1 MVRSITVRQLNDI
14 VAKGAVIR
22 WCGAIEADEL
32 LVELTHNGKSWTYH
46 VDVDTELE
54 SVGHNGVIRNGEAD
68 EPMEVVGPI
77 PPNTDFFAVLRK
89 ASVLGINIGG
99 TCESGSGKM
108 YDQVDGCTCG
118 YDIELDLRG
127 QERGGFP
134 LPSVPVLSCALWCS
148 CGWKMFIT
156 TMDCDLEDTIANCTQ
171 ESLVSAT
178 VGCIRQHKPLWLVG
192 WNCYSFDNTC
202 LAYHAS
208 DDLVSMFKR
217 VKVGSAGDVDYG
229 YIMNIEG
236 VYNVDAF
243 SYLQRNPGHSSKLPD
258 LSLYG
263 VAKALGTT
271 LKTDMPDLYAV
282 SSPPEIRDYNMNDS
296 AVTVEIWLK
305 MNLPVEIPSL
315 ALCACAPVY
324 DCIRYMTGAMAAC
337 ALSSDAVE
345 ADMVIDWSRCERE
358 LRYEGGKVVEPI
370 RGVHKDV
377 VVCDFSSMYPTIMVD
392 ARISP
397 EVVEIREAEGRAY
410 GSVWYDDEKV
420 YVELDDHVASF
431 PRHGTTIQRDGL
443 IKATEMRN
451 RHKKSNPTYAG
462 ALKVVSNSAYGAMG
476 YTNSPMYSPSC
487 SSSVTAIGR
496 WCLNLAISVFAEYGM
511 NVVYGDTDSVF
522 VAATAITTSMYNGD
536 VTEHAK
542 SCLTELHKRLGETPF
557 KGMKMELESTHDR
570 ILLVDK
576 KHYCK
581 TDGKGKVSYKGLSV
595 VRRDKLG
602 LSKAG
607 CRAICEALLLSP
619 TIEDGIEEVARVI
632 CNIVSRAAGGALSAM
647 EVSKVAKR
655 DQKRCYVYNDKNGEE
670 RAVPIDMAANH
681 TPEYD
686 VKYVLTSLKNEIERI
701 SVPCGLGTVYDIVTR
716 SHVFI

>member
-1 MVRSITVRQLNDI
+1 MPRLITVLQLHDI
-14 VAKGAVIR
+14 ISKGAVIR
-22 WCGAIEADEL
+22 WCGAINEDEL
-32 LVELTHNGKSWTYH
+32 LVELTHAGKSWTYQVN
-46 VDVDTELE
+46 VDAELE
-54 SVGHNGVIRNGEAD
+54 SIGHNGVIRNGEAD
-68 EPMEVVGPI
+68 EPLQVVGPI
-77 PPNTDFFAVLRK
+77 PPNADFFAVLRK

-99 TCESGSGKM
+99 TCNSGSGQM
-108 YDQVDGCTCG
+108 YNNVDGCVCG

-127 QERGGFP
+127 QEKGGFP

-148 CGWKMFIT
+148 CGWRVFIT
-156 TMDCDLEDTIANCTQ
+156 VMDCNLDNTIANCTQ
-171 ESLVSAT
+171 QSLVSAT
-178 VGCIRQHKPLWLVG
+178 VSCIREHKPLWLVG

-202 LAYHAS
+202 LAFHA
-208 DDLVSMFKR
+208 DDELVSIFKR

-263 VAKALGTT
+263 VAKARGTT
-271 LKTDMPDLYAV
+271 LKTEMPDLYAV
-282 SSPPEIRDYNMNDS
+282 SSPPEIYEYNMNDS
-296 AVTVEIWLK
+296 AIAAEIWMK
-305 MNLPVEIPSL
+305 MKLHTEIPSL

-337 ALSSDAVE
+337 ALSSDAVD

-358 LRYEGGKVVEPI
+358 LKYEGGKVVEPI
-370 RGVHKDV
+370 RGVHRDV

-397 EVVEIREAEGRAY
+397 EVVEILEATGRKY
-410 GSVWYDDEKV
+410 GSVWYDNDKV

-431 PRHGTTIQRDGL
+431 PRNADTVQRRGL
-443 IKATEMRN
+443 IKMTVTRN
-451 RHKKSNPTYAG
+451 AHKKSNPTYAG
-462 ALKVVSNSAYGAMG
+462 ALKVTSNSAYGAMG
-476 YTNSPMYSPSC
+476 YVNSPMYSPSC

-496 WCLNLAISVFAEYGM
+496 WLLNFAIQVFAELGL
-511 NVVYGDTDSVF
+511 NVIYGDTDSVF
-522 VAATAITTSMYNGD
+522 VAATDVTRDQYNGS
-536 VTEHAK
+536 VTDHAQA
-542 SCLTELHKRLGETPF
+542 CLDELHRRLAKTPF
-557 KGMKMELESTHDR
+557 TGMKMALESTHDR
-570 ILLVDK
+570 VLLVDK
-576 KHYCK
+576 KNYCK
-581 TDGKGKVSYKGLSV
+581 TDGKGGISYKGLSV

-602 LSKAG
+602 LSKIG
-607 CRAICEALLLSP
+607 CRAICEALLLSS
-619 TIEDGIEEVARVI
+619 TIEEGIEKVAGII
-632 CNIVSRAAGGALSAM
+632 CNIVSRAAAGMLSAM

-655 DQKRCYVYNDKNGEE
+655 DQKRCYVYNDRNGEE

-686 VKYVLTSLKNEIERI
+686 VKYVLSSVKKEIERI
-701 SVPCGLGTVYDIVTR
+701 SVPCGLGSVFDIVTK